1 MNKYVLTA
9 DIGKYETTLIG
20 RNLKGTSEDVKQ
32 VNLRTKMYDL
42 SDGDIDIEGK
52 SYKIEIN
59 NKSYIIGEQGQ
70 DKSYDTSKTNELH
83 QLACYVAI
91 TRYLEAETRGN
102 KISMV
107 LACPLSVIRLNNA
120 KEEYKQLIKGNG
132 EIHVV
137 VNNKNYYF
145 EIENIMLKAEGSGI
159 IFLEQER
166 FLGRN
171 VLVLDLGGLN
181 LGISLYRNK
190 VCKNEDRYI
199 EECGTDK
206 LISFVNEQLTEYRKG
221 NLVDDDTCE
230 AALKNG
236 GLKKDGEL
244 DMDSISYIQKAKY
257 KYFNEV
263 MKQVKKHKID
273 INTLDEVIFVGGT
286 THHIKSIISEEIKHS
301 YIPHNPQ
308 WCTAKGLYKIAIKKY
323 GK

>member
-1 MNKYVLTA
+1 MRKYALSA
-9 DIGKYETTLIG
+9 DIGKYETDLVG
-20 RNLKGTSEDVKQ
+20 RNINESEDDIKKVH
-32 VNLRTKMYDL
+32 LRTKMYDL
-42 SDGDIDIEGK
+42 SDGEIDLEGR
-52 SYKIEIN
+52 SYRIDIN

-83 QLACYVAI
+83 QISCYVAI
-91 TRYLEAETRGN
+91 TRYLEPETKGN

-107 LACPLSVIRLNNA
+107 LACPLSVIRLSNA

-159 IFLEQER
+159 TFLEPDR
-166 FLGRN
+166 FLGKN

-190 VCKNEDRYI
+190 VCKNEDRHI

-206 LISFVNEQLTEYRKG
+206 LISFVSEQLTEYRKG

-244 DMDSISYIQKAKY
+244 DMDSISYIQKAKC

-273 INTLDEVIFVGGT
+273 INNLDEIIFVGGT
-286 THHIKSIISEEIKHS
+286 THHIKSIISKEIKHS
-301 YIPHNPQ
+301 YIPSKPQ
-308 WCTAKGLYKIAIKKY
+308 WCTAEGLYKIAIKKY